1 MEYVFYLIII
11 ALFIFFYFKKDT
23 ATETISKELKQQIS
37 DQNNQIIIL
46 SKNNSTQAEQIKTL
60 EISLKE
66 QKEQKEE
73 EKIRLTQE
81 FENLANKILDENSS
95 KFQKQNKK
103 EIDSLLKPL
112 NEKIKDF
119 QEKVEETNKEDIK
132 RNSSLITQ
140 IENLQ
145 KLNNQLSSDAT
156 NLTKALKGESK
167 IQGDWGEYQLEVLLE
182 KVGLQKDIHFSTQGG
197 YRDKNGK
204 LKKPDFIINLPDNKH
219 LIIDSKVSLTAYEDF
234 YNQEDKLLKEHGL
247 RRHLESI
254 KKHYKELSE
263 KDYPTLY
270 GMNTPDFVLMFIPIE
285 PALLTAFNHEKNL
298 FLNALDKN
306 VVLVSNSTLL
316 ATLSTVASVWKQ
328 EDQKKNALEIA
339 QKAGLLYDK
348 FEGFVQDLLD
358 IGVKINASQT
368 SYTSAMEK
376 LTNKSG
382 NLIWQVE
389 RLKKLGAKTKKSIP
403 QKLIDRSDNE

>member
-46 SKNNSTQAEQIKTL
+46 SKDNSTQTERIKTL

-66 QKEQKEE
+66 NKEEKEE

-81 FENLANKILDENSS
+81 FENLANRILDENSN

-167 IQGDWGEYQLEVLLE
+167 TQGDWGEYQLEVLLE

-197 YRDKNGK
+197 YRDENGN

-219 LIIDSKVSLTAYEDF
+219 LIIDSKVSLTAYEDY
-234 YNQEDKLLKEHGL
+234 YNEEDKLLKEHAL
-247 RRHLESI
+247 KKHLESI

-263 KDYPTLY
+263 KDYPSLY
-270 GMNTPDFVLMFIPIE
+270 DMNTPDFVLMFIPIE

-376 LTNKSG
+376 LTDKSG

-403 QKLIDRSDNE
+403 QKLIDRSDNA

>member
-11 ALFIFFYFKKDT
+11 ASFIFFYFKKDT
-23 ATETISKELKQQIS
+23 ANETISKELKQQIS

-46 SKNNSTQAEQIKTL
+46 SKDNSTQKERVKTL

-66 QKEQKEE
+66 NKEQKEE
-73 EKIRLTQE
+73 EKTRLTQE
-81 FENLANKILDENSS
+81 FENLANRILDENSN

-167 IQGDWGEYQLEVLLE
+167 TQGDWGEYQLEVLLE

-197 YRDKNGK
+197 YRDENGN

-219 LIIDSKVSLTAYEDF
+219 LIIDSKVSLTAYEDY
-234 YNQEDKLLKEHGL
+234 YNEE
-247 RRHLESI
+247 
-254 KKHYKELSE
+254 
-263 KDYPTLY
+263 
-270 GMNTPDFVLMFIPIE
+270 
-285 PALLTAFNHEKNL
+285 
-298 FLNALDKN
+298 
-306 VVLVSNSTLL
+306 
-316 ATLSTVASVWKQ
+316 
-328 EDQKKNALEIA
+328 QK
-339 QKAGLLYDK
+339 
-348 FEGFVQDLLD
+348 
-358 IGVKINASQT
+358 
-368 SYTSAMEK
+368 
-376 LTNKSG
+376 
-382 NLIWQVE
+382 
-389 RLKKLGAKTKKSIP
+389 
-403 QKLIDRSDNE
+403 

>member
-46 SKNNSTQAEQIKTL
+46 SKDNSTQTERIKTL

-66 QKEQKEE
+66 NKEEKEE

-81 FENLANKILDENSS
+81 FENLANRILDENSN

-167 IQGDWGEYQLEVLLE
+167 TQGDWGEYQLEVLLE
-182 KVGLQKDIHFSTQGG
+182 KVGLRKDIHFSTQGG
-197 YRDKNGK
+197 YRDENGN

-219 LIIDSKVSLTAYEDF
+219 LIIDSKVSLTAYEDY
-234 YNQEDKLLKEHGL
+234 YNEEDKLLKEHAL
-247 RRHLESI
+247 KKHLESI

-263 KDYPTLY
+263 KDYPSLY
-270 GMNTPDFVLMFIPIE
+270 DMNTPDFVLMFIPIE

-376 LTNKSG
+376 LTDKSG